1 METKKEIYREKA
13 KAKLEQLNA
22 QIDGLMAKFDETKAD
37 TKLQFKDQF
46 DELTNRQD
54 TVERKYEQMKNAGE
68 DAWQDMRSGL
78 DDALD
83 NLEESFNQ
91 ASEKFEKVA

>member
-37 TKLQFKDQF
+37 AKLQIQDQF
-46 DELTNRQD
+46 NELTNRQE
-54 TVERKYEQMKNAGE
+54 TVEQKFEQMKNAGE

-78 DDALD
+78 DDAFD